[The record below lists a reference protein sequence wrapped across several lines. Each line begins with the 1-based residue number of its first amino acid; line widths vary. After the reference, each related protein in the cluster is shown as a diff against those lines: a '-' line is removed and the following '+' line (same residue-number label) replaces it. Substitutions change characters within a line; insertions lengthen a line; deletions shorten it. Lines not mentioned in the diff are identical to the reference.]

1 MNEIERAL
9 STLQDRLK
17 LMNKPLE
24 GYQETL
30 RKAREEVQNALDN
43 YELVGEHEYD
53 ISEHLQIALA
63 EIDKAIGDETGGK
76 KRD

>member
-1 MNEIERAL
+1 
-9 STLQDRLK
+9 
-17 LMNKPLE
+17 MNKGLYSI
-24 GYQETL
+24 GTDGNAYRQIL
-30 RKAREEVQNALDN
+30 RKAREEVQKALDN

-63 EIDKAIGDETGGK
+63 EIDKAIGDETG